1 MGLLFFSGFPKMVKK
16 GTAFFRLKFLPI
28 KLAGVL
34 VV

>member
-1 MGLLFFSGFPKMVKK
+1 MGLFFSGFPKMVKK
-16 GTAFFRLKFLPI
+16 GTAFFRLEFLPI